1 MRGESPTAFSR
12 RTRGV
17 FSWFER
23 ELYPPLITP
32 LNATLSVPF
41 VEGINRNHKSKMPKT
56 IDIESLIRPNIR
68 NLKPYRSAR
77 DDFEEGL
84 LLDANEN
91 SLGSPVRN
99 ELELHRYPTPTH
111 NKLRKKIAEWRQ
123 VDFENIF
130 LGVGS
135 DEAIDLIMR
144 IFCEPGQDSIITTP
158 PTYGMYK
165 VSANINN
172 LDVKEVLL
180 TEKFQ
185 LQPEQILTETDDHTK
200 LLFLC
205 SPNNPTANAMKQTD
219 LLKIISQFP
228 GIVVVDEAYV
238 DFSSQESLAGLVQ
251 QYPNLVV
258 LQTFSKSFG
267 LAGIRLGIAISSPQ
281 IIDYMMKV
289 KAPYN
294 VNKLTAQTAL
304 DAFDNME
311 LMNFNIEKIIE
322 EKEYVAEQLQHAEQV
337 EKVYPS
343 DANFLLFKVQ
353 GAEEIYRQLAERG
366 VIVRYRGNE
375 PLCENC
381 LRVTIGMPDENVRFL
396 KTLKEVLS

>member
-1 MRGESPTAFSR
+1 
-12 RTRGV
+12 
-17 FSWFER
+17 
-23 ELYPPLITP
+23 
-32 LNATLSVPF
+32 
-41 VEGINRNHKSKMPKT
+41 MPKT
-56 IDIESLIRPNIR
+56 IDIDNLVRPNIR

-77 DDFEEGL
+77 DDFDKGL

-99 ELELHRYPTPTH
+99 QLELHRYPAPTQ
-111 NKLRKKIAEWRQ
+111 NALRKKIAGWRQ

-144 IFCEPGQDSIITTP
+144 IFCEPGRDSIITTP

-172 LDVKEVLL
+172 LGIKEVLL
-180 TEKFQ
+180 TESFQ
-185 LQPEQILTETDDHTK
+185 LQPDKILKEADNQTK
-200 LLFLC
+200 ILFLC
-205 SPNNPTANAMKQTD
+205 SPNNPTANTMKQTD
-219 LLKIISQFP
+219 LLKLVSQFP
-228 GIVVVDEAYV
+228 GIVVVDEAYI
-238 DFSSQESLAGLVQ
+238 DFSNQESMAGLVQ

-267 LAGIRLGIAISSPQ
+267 LAGIRLGIAISNPE
-281 IIDYMMKV
+281 IINYMMKV

-294 VNKLTAQTAL
+294 VNKLTAHTAL

-311 LMNFNIEKIIE
+311 LMKFNIKKIIE
-322 EKEYVAEQLQHAEQV
+322 EKEYVAEQLKHAEEV

-343 DANFLLFKVQ
+343 DANFLLFKIKN
-353 GAEEIYRQLAERG
+353 AKEIYRKLADRG

-375 PLCENC
+375 PHCEDC

-396 KTLKEVLS
+396 KTLKEVLV

>member
-1 MRGESPTAFSR
+1 
-12 RTRGV
+12 
-17 FSWFER
+17 
-23 ELYPPLITP
+23 
-32 LNATLSVPF
+32 
-41 VEGINRNHKSKMPKT
+41 MPKT
-56 IDIESLIRPNIR
+56 IDIESLVRPNIR

-77 DDFEEGL
+77 DDFDKGL

-99 ELELHRYPTPTH
+99 DLELHRYPTPTQDA
-111 NKLRKKIAEWRQ
+111 LRKKIAEWRQ

-180 TEKFQ
+180 TESFQ
-185 LQPEQILTETDDHTK
+185 LQPEKILDAADEQTK
-200 LLFLC
+200 VLFLC
-205 SPNNPTANAMKQTD
+205 SPNNPTANSMKQTD
-219 LLKIISQFP
+219 LLKLVSQFP
-228 GIVVVDEAYV
+228 GIVVVDEAYI
-238 DFSSQESLAGLVQ
+238 DFSSQESMAGLVQ

-258 LQTFSKSFG
+258 LQTFSKSYG
-267 LAGIRLGIAISSPQ
+267 LAGIRLGIAISNPQ
-281 IIDYMMKV
+281 IISYMMKV

-294 VNKLTAQTAL
+294 INKLTAKTAL

-311 LMNFNIEKIIE
+311 LVKFNIQKIIE
-322 EKEYVAEQLQHAEQV
+322 EKEYVAEQLEHAEEV

-343 DANFLLFKVQ
+343 DANFLLFKIKNAKEVYQ
-353 GAEEIYRQLAERG
+353 KLAERG

-375 PLCENC
+375 PHCENC
-381 LRVTIGMPDENVRFL
+381 LRVTIGMPDENIRFL
-396 KTLKEVLS
+396 KALKEVLV

>member
-1 MRGESPTAFSR
+1 MLS
-12 RTRGV
+12 
-17 FSWFER
+17 
-23 ELYPPLITP
+23 
-32 LNATLSVPF
+32 LNASASVPSQR
-41 VEGINRNHKSKMPKT
+41 GRKTRIINQKMPKT
-56 IDIESLIRPNIR
+56 IDIESLVRPNIR
-68 NLKPYRSAR
+68 NLTPYRSAR
-77 DDFEEGL
+77 DDFEKGL

-91 SLGSPVRN
+91 SLGSPIRN
-99 ELELHRYPTPTH
+99 QLELHRYPAPTH
-111 NKLRKKIAEWRQ
+111 NALRKKIAAWRQ

-144 IFCEPGQDSIITTP
+144 IFCEPGKDSILTTP

-180 TEKFQ
+180 TESFQ
-185 LQPEQILTETDDHTK
+185 LQPDKILKETDENTK

-205 SPNNPTANAMKQTD
+205 SPNNPTANEMKRTD
-219 LLKIISQFP
+219 LLKLVSQFP
-228 GIVVVDEAYV
+228 GIVIVDEAYI
-238 DFSSQESLAGLVQ
+238 DFSNQESVAELVQ
-251 QYPNLVV
+251 QYSNLVV

-267 LAGIRLGIAISSPQ
+267 LAGIRLGIAIANPE
-281 IIDYMMKV
+281 IISYMMKV

-294 VNKLTAQTAL
+294 VNKLTAKAAL
-304 DAFDNME
+304 DAFENME
-311 LMNFNIEKIIE
+311 LMKFNIKKIKE
-322 EKEYVAEQLQHAEQV
+322 EKEYVAEQLQHAGEV

-343 DANFLLFKVQ
+343 DANFLLFKIQ
-353 GAEEIYRQLAERG
+353 NAKEIYRKLAERG

-375 PLCENC
+375 PLCEDC

>member
-1 MRGESPTAFSR
+1 
-12 RTRGV
+12 
-17 FSWFER
+17 
-23 ELYPPLITP
+23 
-32 LNATLSVPF
+32 
-41 VEGINRNHKSKMPKT
+41 MPKT
-56 IDIESLIRPNIR
+56 IDIESLVRPNIR

-77 DDFEEGL
+77 DDFDKGL

-99 ELELHRYPTPTH
+99 DLELHRYPTPTQDA
-111 NKLRKKIAEWRQ
+111 LRKKIAEWRQ

-180 TEKFQ
+180 TESFQ
-185 LQPEQILTETDDHTK
+185 LQPEKILDAADEQTK
-200 LLFLC
+200 VLFLC
-205 SPNNPTANAMKQTD
+205 SPNNPTANSMKQTD
-219 LLKIISQFP
+219 LLKLVSQFP
-228 GIVVVDEAYV
+228 GIVVVDEAYI
-238 DFSSQESLAGLVQ
+238 DFSSQESMAGLVQ

-258 LQTFSKSFG
+258 LQTFSKSYG
-267 LAGIRLGIAISSPQ
+267 LAGIRLGIAISNPQ
-281 IIDYMMKV
+281 IISYMMKV

-294 VNKLTAQTAL
+294 INKLTAKTAL

-311 LMNFNIEKIIE
+311 LVKFNIQKIIE
-322 EKEYVAEQLQHAEQV
+322 EKEYVAEQLEHAEDV

-343 DANFLLFKVQ
+343 DANFLLFKIKNAKEVYQ
-353 GAEEIYRQLAERG
+353 KLAERG

-375 PLCENC
+375 PHCENC
-381 LRVTIGMPDENVRFL
+381 LRVTIGMPDENIRFL
-396 KTLKEVLS
+396 KTLKEVLV